1 MLKSGI
7 NSDESSDEEEDT
19 SISESS
25 DTKPKTI
32 VGVTSVVD
40 ETHQFFL
47 GKDYSNYYQKDF
59 EFIEKFDEDYIDRKL
74 VPRMPWHHEILVVSG
89 EAARDCADKHRFND
103 FYLYLLPKTCDDDE
117 VFDTSFLRS
126 ILADDRPPIRID
138 AQCVRSASFWSC
150 GIRTVERSV
159 ENAYI
164 HMVDNAQHFIYIE
177 NQFFVT
183 IPNDS
188 AIKNHIGDAIYRR
201 IMRAHANKEKF
212 RIHILLPLLPGFSNA
227 NTIQAVLHFIMRSI
241 NKGEMS
247 LYQRLKQNG
256 VSNSEDYITFYGMRN
271 WDILM
276 GSLVTEIIYVH
287 SKLMIVDDRMCI
299 CGSTNINDRS
309 LQGSRDSEI
318 CLVVN
323 NIEMIDSYLN
333 GRREKAYDKCKKI
346 QGFIVEFPI
355 EYLAD
360 DIIMPKWNTSE
371 GCFLLLLYNHTM
383 TYFPL
388 YKEKLFPS
396 IHFIFCFTGIVPV
409 LLWTYSKEN

>member
-1 MLKSGI
+1 MEYSQA
-7 NSDESSDEEEDT
+7 
-19 SISESS
+19 
-25 DTKPKTI
+25 
-32 VGVTSVVD
+32 
-40 ETHQFFL
+40 HFL
-47 GKDYSNYYQKDF
+47 VF
-59 EFIEKFDEDYIDRKL
+59 
-74 VPRMPWHHEILVVSG
+74 
-89 EAARDCADKHRFND
+89 ADKYRFND
-103 FYLYLLPKTCDDDE
+103 FYPYLLPKTCDDDE

-126 ILADDRPPIRID
+126 ILPDDRPPIRID
-138 AQCVRSASFWSC
+138 AQCVRSASFWSY
-150 GIRTVERSV
+150 GIRTVERS
-159 ENAYI
+159 
-164 HMVDNAQHFIYIE
+164 

-212 RIHILLPLLPGFSNA
+212 RIHILLALLPGFSNA

-256 VSNSEDYITFYGMRN
+256 VSNPEDYITFYGMRN

-323 NIEMIDSYLN
+323 DIEMIDSYLN
-333 GRREKAYDKCKKI
+333 GRIKNEDESNLDDPCSDEFYQYFRRIAQQNTEIYEEVFNSLLTNQVRRFIDVEAYEKRSKLKETDPKKAYDKCKKI

>member
-1 MLKSGI
+1 MLKSRI

-89 EAARDCADKHRFND
+89 EAARDCADKYRFND
-103 FYLYLLPKTCDDDE
+103 FYPYLLPKTCDDDE

-126 ILADDRPPIRID
+126 ILPDDRPPIRID
-138 AQCVRSASFWSC
+138 AQCVRSASFWSY
-150 GIRTVERSV
+150 GIRTVERS
-159 ENAYI
+159 
-164 HMVDNAQHFIYIE
+164 

-212 RIHILLPLLPGFSNA
+212 RIHILLALLPGFSNA

-256 VSNSEDYITFYGMRN
+256 VSNPEDYITFYGMRN

-323 NIEMIDSYLN
+323 DIEMIDSYLN
-333 GRREKAYDKCKKI
+333 GRIKNEDESNLDDPCSDEFYQYFRRIAQQNTEIYEEVFNSLLTNQVRRFIDVEANKKRSKLK
-346 QGFIVEFPI
+346 ET
-355 EYLAD
+355 D
-360 DIIMPKWNTSE
+360 PK
-371 GCFLLLLYNHTM
+371 
-383 TYFPL
+383 
-388 YKEKLFPS
+388 K
-396 IHFIFCFTGIVPV
+396 
-409 LLWTYSKEN
+409 